1 MFNRFSTTQSMEQGG
16 KSQNMAQEW
25 RGEMAQDLLN
35 RDTRLPSGTA
45 MKNGHLVRINSV
57 FPRCHK

>member
-25 RGEMAQDLLN
+25 RGEMAEDLLN
-35 RDTRLPSGTA
+35 RDTCLPSGTA
-45 MKNGHLVRINSV
+45 MTNAHLDRIISV
-57 FPRCHK
+57 FRRCHK